1 MNYYRLFTALF
12 FTSVIV
18 FALVIFSDAPVPKVI
33 RIASGSSSGAYYR
46 YACQLRDLLAEQGMA
61 VEVVQTNGS
70 LENARLISQ
79 SGGTTIGFI
88 QGGVVPLGT
97 SLRGVASLYAE
108 PIWVFCR
115 REVIEADL
123 LDIAQGHRFR
133 KDLGVLARKK
143 VAVGPVDSGTNLLV
157 RQLAKELEVISGPN
171 AMLQQYMS
179 FDEAAKKLEDGVIDG
194 AVFVSGTQ
202 SPLVARLLGN
212 DDLMLLTFD
221 RFSAYQKEF
230 SFLKRF
236 SLCEGSV
243 SLSRNLPSDDLNLL
257 SVSANLVAHEQSHPA
272 VIERVLNGCV
282 ELNRLESKSVVA
294 GDYPA
299 VIVSPTLSMHPT
311 ADRFLENGPSAAS
324 KVLPYWLLDLFN
336 RLKIILLAFVPALL
350 IATKGVPLIFDY
362 IVGRQVFKHY
372 TRLYELE
379 VNAVTPEL
387 RESAVAELDELQAET
402 ARIKTTMRYRKDVY
416 NLRLHI
422 QLVRDTIVSNQVE
435 SKDEK

>member
-1 MNYYRLFTALF
+1 MNYYRLFTAVF

-18 FALVIFSDAPVPKVI
+18 VALVLFSDASVPKVI

-46 YACQLRDLLAEQGMA
+46 YACKLRDLLEQEGMA
-61 VEVVQTNGS
+61 VEVIQTNGS
-70 LENARLISQ
+70 LENAKLVSEG
-79 SGGTTIGFI
+79 SGATIGFI
-88 QGGVVPLGT
+88 QGGIIPSQT
-97 SLRGVASLYAE
+97 DLRGVASLYVE
-108 PIWVFCR
+108 PVWVFCR
-115 REVIEADL
+115 RSVSEGKSVVTAGRVIS
-123 LDIAQGHRFR
+123 
-133 KDLGVLARKK
+133 KDLGVLAKKK
-143 VAVGPVDSGTNLLV
+143 VAVGPVDSGTHLLV
-157 RQLAKELEVISGPN
+157 QQLAKELGVFSGSN
-171 AMLQQYMS
+171 AILQQCMS
-179 FDEAAKKLEDGVIDG
+179 FDEAAKQLEDGVIDA
-194 AVFVSGTQ
+194 AVFVSGVQ
-202 SPLVARLLGN
+202 SSLVSRLLGN

-221 RFSAYQKEF
+221 RFLAYQKEF
-230 SFLKRF
+230 SFVRHF
-236 SLCEGSV
+236 TLCEGSV
-243 SLSRNLPSDDLNLL
+243 SLSRNLPSEDLNLL
-257 SVSANLVAHEQSHPA
+257 SVSANLVAQEHSHPA

-282 ELNRLESKSVVA
+282 ELNRLETKSLLA

-299 VIVSPTLSMHPT
+299 LIVSPGLSMHPT
-311 ADRFLENGPSAAS
+311 ADSFLGNGPSAAS

-336 RLKIILLAFVPALL
+336 RLKIIVLAFVPALL

-372 TRLYELE
+372 ARLYELE

-435 SKDEK
+435 SKDDK